1 MHIFQS
7 ETLILHWL
15 GLNKSEPEKS
25 VSRYHVIKFLLGN
38 FYDLQWDIFKA
49 SKKLH
54 VCMYIYQSFP

>member
-15 GLNKSEPEKS
+15 GLNKSEPQKS
-25 VSRYHVIKFLLGN
+25 VSRYYVIKFLLEN